1 MNLPTADQTI
11 IAQCTPQG
19 SGALALIRLS
29 GEHAVEIATAISSLA
44 SGKKLIEQPTHT
56 IHYGSVIDGT
66 TVIDN
71 VMFILMKAPR
81 TFTGEDTVEITCHN
95 NLFITEVIIELAIRH
110 GARLAQ
116 QGEFT
121 RRAVLNNKMDLLQ
134 AEALKELI
142 HANTQMALKKSLAQ
156 LDGTFSQWMNTLETD
171 LLGTLALSDASFE
184 FIDEEMSFAPQIK
197 DRLSSVRANINE
209 IKKTFNNQHH
219 IRQGIRIAIVGS
231 VNAGKSS
238 LFNQLINYNRAIV
251 TPIPGT
257 TRDSLEAGVYRH
269 GTYITFIDTAGLR
282 QTNDIIEQEGILR
295 AHAEAAKADIIL
307 LTIDSSRHM
316 TEQEQHEYAALINE
330 YGSKIIVVLNKSD
343 KALPGF
349 SYDFSPSITNSTLSK
364 HDFEKLEQIIAHT
377 IQQLFNQIESPYL
390 LNQRQHT
397 LLLALEQKLAHIASM
412 LNGSINYEL
421 VSYELKEA
429 LAHVSELTGRTISE
443 KGMDAVFRDFCVGK

>member
-1 MNLPTADQTI
+1 MNSATIDQTI

-19 SGALALIRLS
+19 QGAIALLRLCGS
-29 GEHAVEIATAISSLA
+29 NAIEIATRISTLA
-44 SGKKLIEQPTHT
+44 SGKKLTDLPTHT
-56 IHYGSVIDGT
+56 IHYGSVIDDAV
-66 TVIDN
+66 VIDN
-71 VMFILMKAPR
+71 VMFLLMKAPR

-95 NLFITEVIIELAIRH
+95 NPFIIEAIIEQAIKH

-116 QGEFT
+116 HGEFT

-134 AEALKELI
+134 AEAIKELI
-142 HANTQMALKKSLAQ
+142 HANTQMALKKSLSQ
-156 LDGTFSQWMNTLETD
+156 LDGTFSHWINALELD
-171 LLGTLALSDASFE
+171 LLSTLALSDASFE
-184 FIDEEMSFAPQIK
+184 FIDEEMSFGSQIK
-197 DRLSSVRANINE
+197 DRIQSIISKIDA
-209 IKKTFNNQHH
+209 IKKTFNNQTH

-238 LFNQLINYNRAIV
+238 LFNQLIHYNRAIV

-282 QTNDIIEQEGILR
+282 QTDDIIEQEGILR

-307 LTIDSSRHM
+307 LVIDSSRAM
-316 TEQEQHEYAALINE
+316 TSQEDHEYKTLIKDYE
-330 YGSKIIVVLNKSD
+330 YKIIVVHNKSD
-343 KALPGF
+343 KALADHAHSFTPAVDVSTVTQQGF
-349 SYDFSPSITNSTLSK
+349 
-364 HDFEKLEQIIAHT
+364 EQLEQLIAYK

-397 LLLALEQKLAHIASM
+397 LLISLEQKLEHILSM
-412 LNGSINYEL
+412 LGTSINYEL
-421 VSYELKEA
+421 VSYELNET
-429 LAHVSELTGRTISE
+429 LACLSELTGKTISE